1 MTDPSLTAWFCD
13 SYAEADSTSLGA
25 LPAFTLCSVMRVQ
38 STCRSNLD
46 YVTWPNCHQAFDS
59 QAAGEDVW
67 KRLLSNNHTPLNCK
81 HWDERRGWLDLY
93 SMTNASIAVNVWST
107 WCDGEQSQ
115 PDDNHVNIDSRLKKK
130 KKKLYSL
137 KMIKG
142 LSLMCQ
148 ICFYGGYG
156 VCSCSEVPGSKRKIS
171 LPCFNVC
178 SFLSTVKKH
187 VLYVCLYD
195 HVRHKG
201 LYFIIFS
208 GRHYNLLFKLKPSK
222 ISHTSTEMVP

>member
-1 MTDPSLTAWFCD
+1 MLKQIALHWELYQHSLSALLWESNQRVEVILIM
-13 SYAEADSTSLGA
+13 SYL
-25 LPAFTLCSVMRVQ
+25 
-38 STCRSNLD
+38 
-46 YVTWPNCHQAFDS
+46 VTWPNCHQAFDS

-67 KRLLSNNHTPLNCK
+67 KRLLSHNHTPLNCK

>member
-25 LPAFTLCSVMRVQ
+25 LPAFTCCSVMRVQ

-178 SFLSTVKKH
+178 SFLSTVKKTCA
-187 VLYVCLYD
+187 LCLFIWPCEAQRTLFY
-195 HVRHKG
+195 
-201 LYFIIFS
+201 YFL
-208 GRHYNLLFKLKPSK
+208 RETL
-222 ISHTSTEMVP
+222 